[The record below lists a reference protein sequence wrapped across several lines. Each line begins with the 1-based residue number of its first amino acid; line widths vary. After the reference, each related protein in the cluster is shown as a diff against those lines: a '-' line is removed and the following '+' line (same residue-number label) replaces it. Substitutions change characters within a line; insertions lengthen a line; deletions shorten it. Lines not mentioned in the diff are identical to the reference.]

1 MSAAATWSRRL
12 PRASALRD
20 GPCAQAPPP
29 RVQDHHL
36 QTTDPAMLNWFQAL
50 MPREQKFFDMFEAHA
65 ATLQAGAQSLRSLL
79 DGGAEVPRFCAEVA
93 RHENDAD
100 AITRDVLLAVR
111 RTFITPFDR
120 SDIRDL
126 ITSMDDAIDQMHKT
140 AKAITLFDQ
149 RAFQPDMVRLGDVIV
164 TTAGLIGEAAPLL
177 RSLRNNAAR
186 LNAIAE
192 EVTRLEDQSDALY
205 DAGISA
211 LYKGPA
217 RQDPMAYIVGAEI
230 YDHLEKVVDRFEDV
244 ANQISSVLIE
254 HL

>member
-1 MSAAATWSRRL
+1 
-12 PRASALRD
+12 
-20 GPCAQAPPP
+20 
-29 RVQDHHL
+29 
-36 QTTDPAMLNWFQAL
+36 MLNWFQAL
-50 MPREQKFFDMFEAHA
+50 LPKEQKFFDFFEAHA
-65 ATLQAGAQSLRSLL
+65 TTLVAGAVSLRHLL
-79 DGGAEVPRFCAEVA
+79 NGGETVPLYCAEVA
-93 RHENDAD
+93 SHENDAD
-100 AITRDVLLAVR
+100 LITHDVLLAVR

-140 AKAITLFDQ
+140 AKAIMLFEQ
-149 RAFQPDMVRLGDVIV
+149 REFQPDMVKLGDIIV
-164 TTAGLIGEAAPLL
+164 QTSELTFEAVPLL
-177 RSLRNNAAR
+177 RRLRENAGR

-192 EVTRLEDQSDALY
+192 EITGLEDQSDALY

-217 RQDPMAYIVGAEI
+217 RKDPMAYIVGAEI

-244 ANQISSVLIE
+244 ANRISAVLIE